1 MEAKAKK
8 VEAKNNPGFH
18 PILSFCLILTH
29 FVSLLEAKMEAKTTC
44 ENFERFLESEST
56 RPNAYSA
63 NVFS

>member
-18 PILSFCLILTH
+18 PILSYCVILTH
-29 FVSLLEAKMEAKTTC
+29 FVSLLEAKLEAKTTC

-56 RPNAYSA
+56 RPNAYS
-63 NVFS
+63 VDSYS